1 MCPQKILGTW
11 TVRARAFATVAAG
24 HVPEPAGAL
33 PAAERDAV
41 AADEPG
47 GGGGS
52 NLPSERRACFFC
64 FLVMKIRKKKE
75 RWALSLRKGP
85 GVAKAV
91 DVCRRGMSI
100 TW

>member
-1 MCPQKILGTW
+1 M
-11 TVRARAFATVAAG
+11 VRARAFATVAAG
-24 HVPEPAGAL
+24 QVPEPAGAL